1 MRNWVIPA
9 GLFGNV
15 MIEHVGQG
23 NKSISPQ
30 LTDVDS
36 KKPTTDNESELF
48 EIVVRKSLKLWTY
61 VTNRL
66 IVTFHVS
73 DFSFYL
79 L

>member
-1 MRNWVIPA
+1 
-9 GLFGNV
+9 

-23 NKSISPQ
+23 YKSIGPQ

-48 EIVVRKSLKLWTY
+48 VIIVRKSLKLWTY

>member
-1 MRNWVIPA
+1 
-9 GLFGNV
+9 

-48 EIVVRKSLKLWTY
+48 EI
-61 VTNRL
+61 
-66 IVTFHVS
+66 IV
-73 DFSFYL
+73 
-79 L
+79 